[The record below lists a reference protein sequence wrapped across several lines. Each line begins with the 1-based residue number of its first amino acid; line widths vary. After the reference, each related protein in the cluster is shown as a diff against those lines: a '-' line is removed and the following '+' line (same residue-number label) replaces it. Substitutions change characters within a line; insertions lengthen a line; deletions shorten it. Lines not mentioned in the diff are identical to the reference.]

1 MFESVKALSFRGE
14 APPQMKNFTAI
25 AQSASFSLPDWV
37 SAYVGLPFKEGGR
50 NRDGLDCYGL
60 LRLVINERF
69 GGAVPE
75 YEGIAYRPG
84 EDRSLLAALMDERIR
99 LWRPIAIG
107 EEKPGDGVLLRED
120 VTSLK
125 ERKGQQIGMNEGS
138 VSQFWFNIL
147 LTREGMTEKDLQI
160 TNMTADDAA
169 AAFIAGITGSY
180 SGVMGLPLHETAVLL
195 RNFGVPLWS
204 V

>member
-84 EDRSLLAALMDERIR
+84 EDSSLLAALMDERIR

-107 EEKPGDGVLLRED
+107 EEKPGDGVLLRVMGRPIHVGVVVEAGYMLHIEKNCD
-120 VTSLK
+120 SVL
-125 ERKGQQIGMNEGS
+125 ERFS
-138 VSQFWFNIL
+138 
-147 LTREGMTEKDLQI
+147 
-160 TNMTADDAA
+160 
-169 AAFIAGITGSY
+169 TGSRW
-180 SGVMGLPLHETAVLL
+180 EKRLL
-195 RNFGVPLWS
+195 GFYRHAA
-204 V
+204 